1 MPVAT
6 VGINNGKNA
15 ALLAA
20 EIIAV
25 GDKKV
30 EEKIKDY
37 RNELAV
43 STESSAKTLE
53 KVYWVRK
60 KQKCN

>member
-1 MPVAT
+1 MPPGIPVAS

-25 GDKKV
+25 SDSKA
-30 EEKIKDY
+30 EEKIKEY

-43 STESSAKTLE
+43 KTESSAKTLE
-53 KVYWVRK
+53 KL
-60 KQKCN
+60 